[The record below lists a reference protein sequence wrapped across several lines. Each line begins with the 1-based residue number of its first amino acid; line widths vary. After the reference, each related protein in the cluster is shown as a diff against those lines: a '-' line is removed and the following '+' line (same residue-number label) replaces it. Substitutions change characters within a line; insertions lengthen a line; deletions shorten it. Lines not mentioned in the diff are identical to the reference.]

1 MLARNGSPDRSPLTR
16 ALGCAL
22 ALSLAACGES
32 QPDRDAGPSDVLT
45 RPPDA
50 DAAVTGD
57 LPACSA
63 CGDYALVTRDATLTD
78 NNLDELSGIVESRR
92 RAGVFFVHNDS
103 GDRARF
109 FAIDVMGAL
118 IAEYRL
124 RDATADDI
132 EDIAVG
138 PCGADTCL
146 YLGDIGDNAMART
159 SYVIYRVREPEVV
172 AANDPEE
179 VTWDALRFRYPDGS
193 HNAETLLAH
202 PTTGDLYVV
211 TKVERGLSGVYRLAA
226 GSHDAGETALTRVGE
241 LALPTSG
248 GVLVTGGDLHPCAD
262 RLLVRTYL
270 RLFEYVRPE
279 GQPFEAIFG
288 VAPRQVPVASERQ
301 GEAVGWR
308 ANGRGYVTV
317 SEGTG
322 AALNLY
328 GCE

>member
-1 MLARNGSPDRSPLTR
+1 M
-16 ALGCAL
+16 GCAL
-22 ALSLAACGES
+22 VFSLAACGES
-32 QPDRDAGPSDVLT
+32 PSHHDAGPSDLAT

-50 DAAVTGD
+50 DGAVTGD
-57 LPACSA
+57 LPACSS
-63 CGDYALVTRDATLTD
+63 CGEYALVTRDATLTS
-78 NNLDELSGIVESRR
+78 NALDELSGIVESRR
-92 RAGVFFVHNDS
+92 REGVFFVHNDS
-103 GDRARF
+103 GDSARF
-109 FAIDVMGAL
+109 FAIDTNGAL
-118 IAEYRL
+118 LAEYRL
-124 RDATADDI
+124 RGATADDI

-138 PCGADTCL
+138 PCGADACL
-146 YLGDIGDNAMART
+146 YFGDIGDNAVART
-159 SYVIYRVREPEVV
+159 SYVIYRVREPEVT
-172 AANDPEE
+172 AANDPVE

-193 HNAETLLAH
+193 HNAETLLVH

-226 GSHDAGETALTRVGE
+226 GSSDAGEAVLTRVAE
-241 LALPTSG
+241 LTLPTSG

-288 VAPRQVPVASERQ
+288 VTPRQVPVASERQ

-322 AALNLY
+322 AALHQY